1 MAPIIEK
8 IDTHLKQFW
17 SNNKCNAE
25 FSFTSIEEEVE
36 HSVYS
41 NTKLWFNLLQKR
53 KDFVYKFTT
62 CKRLLDSYGECEC
75 LQEEPMF
82 IQRKFR
88 HEKTYVTTIQ
98 ELTVVRKNYLDN
110 LRSECEI
117 LNLRKNDL
125 PENNANEDRILEE
138 KSSVGKINQQV
149 KKGNFILLRL

>member
-1 MAPIIEK
+1 
-8 IDTHLKQFW
+8 
-17 SNNKCNAE
+17 
-25 FSFTSIEEEVE
+25 
-36 HSVYS
+36 
-41 NTKLWFNLLQKR
+41 
-53 KDFVYKFTT
+53 
-62 CKRLLDSYGECEC
+62 
-75 LQEEPMF
+75 MF